1 MNTTVLLFVT
11 AVILTF
17 VAFYLIY
24 WLYNDSKKSKGEG
37 GIDIVQK
44 KTNPEEMSHMIVHDL
59 RAPVVAIKNS
69 ASLLIT
75 GNLPEDDQKD
85 MLKMI
90 EDQSEKLL
98 SQISTILDAGKMNKG
113 KLSLNK
119 ELGNL
124 SLTIKEAVSVFESEA
139 ETKSIT
145 ITQSLSNTIP
155 QFYFDKVRLTEAIN
169 NIISNS
175 LKYSSENGWIRICT
189 KPLSENVL
197 IEISDNGIGISSGK
211 KHDLFKQYSQAHVD
225 SKTQK
230 ISSGLGL
237 YITKWIVEAHGGTIR
252 LESEEGKGTT
262 TKITIP
268 LQMKLSEKE
277 QKANGMPIIVKP
289 IKKTS

>member
-1 MNTTVLLFVT
+1 MSMTVPLLALAGFLSII
-11 AVILTF
+11 AL
-17 VAFYLIY
+17 YLIY
-24 WLYNDSKKSKGEG
+24 WLYKDSKAIKG

-75 GNLPEDDQKD
+75 GNLPETDQKD
-85 MLKMI
+85 MLRMI

-119 ELGNL
+119 ELGDL
-124 SLTIKEAVSVFESEA
+124 SQSIKEAVSVFESEA
-139 ETKSIT
+139 ETKHIN
-145 ITQSLSNTIP
+145 ITQSLSSTIP
-155 QFYFDKVRLTEAIN
+155 QFYYDKVRLTEAIN

-175 LKYSSENGWIRICT
+175 LKYSSENGWIRIST
-189 KPLSENVL
+189 KPLGDNVL
-197 IEISDNGIGISSGK
+197 ITISDNGIGISSSK
-211 KHDLFKQYSQAHVD
+211 KRDLFKQYSQAHID

-237 YITKWIVEAHGGTIR
+237 YITKWIIEAHGGTIR
-252 LESEEGKGTT
+252 LNSEEGKGTT
-262 TKITIP
+262 TKITLP
-268 LQMKLSEKE
+268 LQMKLTEKE
-277 QKANGMPIIVKP
+277 QKESGMPIIIKP
-289 IKKTS
+289 KKKA